1 MRIAKIF
8 AAAGVALL
16 ALMVH
21 GLVHGAAFA
30 QAGLEGVARVGK
42 PTPQGMGFQ
51 TAGTEVARDL
61 QWLDGMVLTIITA
74 ITIFVVL
81 LILVVLVRYNRRA
94 NKTPSTFT
102 HNSAVEVFWTL
113 GPILILI
120 VIGSFSLPI
129 LFKQVET
136 PKADVSISITGNQ
149 WFWTYEYADNGFGF
163 DSFLL
168 AKDELADAGYTP
180 DEYLL
185 AVDAPLVVPVNKTVV
200 LTITGADV
208 IHSWAVPAF
217 GVKLDAVPGRFA
229 KTWFK
234 AEKEGLYFGQ
244 CSELCGKDHAFMPI
258 AVKVVSQEEYD
269 AWLKSASEEF
279 AGTSAQALTVASN

>member
-8 AAAGVALL
+8 AAAGAALV
-16 ALMVH
+16 ALMVN
-21 GLVHGAAFA
+21 GAAIA
-30 QAGLEGVARVGK
+30 QDGVAGIERIGK
-42 PTPQGMGFQ
+42 PIARGVGFQ
-51 TAGTEVARDL
+51 PASTEVARDL
-61 QWLDGMVLTIITA
+61 QWLDGMVMIIVTG

-81 LILVVLVRYNRRA
+81 LILWILVRYNKRA

-120 VIGSFSLPI
+120 FIGSFSLPI
-129 LFKQVET
+129 LFKQIET
-136 PKADVSISITGNQ
+136 PQADVVVKITGNQ
-149 WFWTYEYADNGFGF
+149 WFWTYEYPDNGFGF

-168 AKDELADAGYTP
+168 AKNELASKGYTP

-185 AVDAPLVVPVNKTVV
+185 AVDAPLVVPVNKNVV
-200 LTITGADV
+200 VEITGADV

-217 GVKLDAVPGRFA
+217 GVKLDAVPGRHA

-244 CSELCGKDHAFMPI
+244 CSELCGKDHAYMPI
-258 AVKVVSQEEYD
+258 TVKVVSQEAYD
-269 AWLKSASEEF
+269 AWLKAAFKEY
-279 AGTSAQALTVASN
+279 AGTLPALIVASN